1 MSPFSQDSVAA
12 PIAALRHWAGR
23 RPSEL
28 AVVAPDGSYT
38 FAELQEAVS
47 ALAAELLERGIAAG
61 AAVEIASG
69 QSRAT
74 AVGYLACWLIGATAV
89 PIDPAAPPARQQF
102 LRSDAA
108 VLARVDA
115 ELVDRVVALAA
126 ESVAAGR
133 PYPAAD
139 PAGSAYLI
147 YTSGTTGEPKGV
159 EVTIGNLNCLC
170 AALQTLQL
178 PAGGIGVN
186 PVSAAYDGWLWCFLL
201 YLVSGQ
207 RMEMLQLAGASV
219 AVSAAE
225 AVAAVG
231 PTTVCVTP
239 SILRS
244 LDETS
249 LTADVLV
256 AAGEVLTPDLV
267 ARFAPGRRMLNVYG
281 PTETTIAATWADSA
295 RGDDLTTIGHPLP
308 GYWIWILDADGV
320 PVPPGTEGEL
330 YVGGAGVAAG
340 YRNRP
345 ELTAARFLAAPDGS
359 GRMYRTGDRVRQR
372 PDGALEYRL
381 RDDGQVKV
389 RGFRV
394 ELAEI
399 EAIALR
405 SAGIRAAAAYLRA
418 DRTSL
423 GLAVVGASA
432 TYTDPGAAAAGHDAE
447 LGALLAALTA
457 QLPAHAR
464 PATVRW
470 LPALPLLLT
479 GKVDRESLAATDAT
493 SGTSGS
499 TSDATTGPG
508 TGTNPVSDV
517 AGLTDTERLVQQL
530 WCQRLNRPDIG
541 AHEDFFEI
549 GGHSLLAAQVVSA
562 LRRNLAVP
570 LTVGDLFAHPSIAAL
585 AAVIDQHARTP
596 T

>member
-1 MSPFSQDSVAA
+1 M
-12 PIAALRHWAGR
+12 
-23 RPSEL
+23 
-28 AVVAPDGSYT
+28 APDGSYT
-38 FAELQEAVS
+38 FAELQAAVS
-47 ALAAELLERGIAAG
+47 ALAAELLDRGIAAG

-115 ELVDRVVALAA
+115 ELVDRVVAMAA
-126 ESVAAGR
+126 ESVAAAR
-133 PYPAAD
+133 SYPAAD
-139 PAGSAYLI
+139 PTASAYLV

-178 PAGGIGVN
+178 PAGGIGIN

-207 RMEMLQLAGASV
+207 RMEVLQLASATLE
-219 AVSAAE
+219 VSAAE
-225 AVAAVG
+225 AVAAVR

-256 AAGEVLTPDLV
+256 AAGEVLTPDLID
-267 ARFAPGRRMLNVYG
+267 RFAPGRRMLNVYG

-308 GYWIWILDADGV
+308 GYRIWILDADGA

-345 ELTAARFLAAPDGS
+345 ELTAARFLPAPDGS

-372 PDGALEYRL
+372 PDGALEYRF
-381 RDDGQVKV
+381 RNDGQVKV

-399 EAIALR
+399 EAVALH
-405 SAGIRAAAAYLRA
+405 SASIRAAAAYLRA

-423 GLAVVGASA
+423 GLAVVGAVA
-432 TYTDPGAAAAGHDAE
+432 TDTVTAMGTAAAGTADHDAE
-447 LGALLAALTA
+447 LGALMAALTA

-464 PATVRW
+464 PATVRR

-479 GKVDRESLAATDAT
+479 GKVDRESLAAIDAA

-499 TSDATTGPG
+499 GATTAPGTGPG
-508 TGTNPVSDV
+508 TGTDPVGDV
-517 AGLTDTERLVQQL
+517 APLTGTERLVQQL
-530 WCQRLNRPDIG
+530 WCQRLDRPDIG
-541 AHEDFFEI
+541 RHEDFFEI

-562 LRRNLAVP
+562 LRRELAVP

-585 AAVIDQHARTP
+585 AAVIDQHGRTP
-596 T
+596 A

>member
-1 MSPFSQDSVAA
+1 M
-12 PIAALRHWAGR
+12 
-23 RPSEL
+23 
-28 AVVAPDGSYT
+28 APDGSYT
-38 FAELQEAVS
+38 FAELQAAMF
-47 ALAAELLERGIAAG
+47 ALAAELRGRGIAAG

-115 ELVDRVVALAA
+115 ELVDRVVALAT
-126 ESVAAGR
+126 ESGLAGPAVAASMPPRR
-133 PYPAAD
+133 PYPEVD
-139 PAGSAYLI
+139 PTASAYLV

-178 PAGGIGVN
+178 PAGGIGIN

-207 RMEMLQLAGASV
+207 RMQVLQLADATVG
-219 AVSAAE
+219 VSAAE
-225 AVAAVG
+225 AVAVVG

-249 LTADVLV
+249 LTAEVLV

-308 GYWIWILDADGV
+308 GYRIWILDADGA

-345 ELTAARFLAAPDGS
+345 ELTAARFLPAPDGS

-372 PDGALEYRL
+372 PDGALEYRF

-405 SAGIRAAAAYLRA
+405 SASIRAAAAYLRA

-423 GLAVVGASA
+423 GLAVVGATA
-432 TYTDPGAAAAGHDAE
+432 TDAAPDAGNAAAATDAGNAAAGADHDAE
-447 LGALLAALTA
+447 LGALMAALAA
-457 QLPAHAR
+457 QLPVHAR

-479 GKVDRESLAATDAT
+479 GKVDRESLAATEAADGA
-493 SGTSGS
+493 SAS

-508 TGTNPVSDV
+508 IGIDPVNDV

-541 AHEDFFEI
+541 RHEDFFEI

-562 LRRNLAVP
+562 LRRDLAVP